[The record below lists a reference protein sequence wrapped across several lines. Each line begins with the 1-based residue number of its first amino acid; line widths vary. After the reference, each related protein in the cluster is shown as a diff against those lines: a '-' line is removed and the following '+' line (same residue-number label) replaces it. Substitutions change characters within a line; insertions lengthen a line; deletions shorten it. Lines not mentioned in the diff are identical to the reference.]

1 VGASGSDSPASPLHG
16 VLPRHVKRLGFGGLV
31 LEPEYLLDRLRH
43 ECGEMKLPYQAQE
56 VHVNGAEVMRME
68 VSCAQP
74 AALSAAGGGAVDAGG
89 DASAAATIGSDRGG
103 LRALVHV
110 LPEDQEGTYS
120 ISLMRL
126 VGDTFE
132 FHALYRALRDRLTD
146 ISLSGNGI
154 GNAGHGHGKS
164 NGNGN
169 GNGVHHHHQSGGG
182 LPRA

>member
-1 VGASGSDSPASPLHG
+1 
-16 VLPRHVKRLGFGGLV
+16 
-31 LEPEYLLDRLRH
+31 
-43 ECGEMKLPYQAQE
+43 
-56 VHVNGAEVMRME
+56 VMRME

-169 GNGVHHHHQSGGG
+169 GNGNGVHHHHQSGGG